1 MRALIEKN
9 MIRTRLPVYV
19 VIAAGAQTIVAFA
32 CLCVW
37 GAWAGWG
44 VFPNSL
50 ILSSI
55 VFGPF
60 VAVSIVSTLGLWKG
74 KKYGWYA
81 GVFGDGLTCL
91 MLFLIAHPLYFCAP
105 PLLVIALL
113 LTSKV
118 RKFHLLSFPDN
129 GLSILR

>member
-1 MRALIEKN
+1 MEESMN
-9 MIRTRLPVYV
+9 ESRLPGRAIV
-19 VIAAGAQTIVAFA
+19 VACAQTIVTFA

-37 GAWAGWG
+37 GAWVGWG

-55 VFGPF
+55 IFGPF
-60 VAVSIVSTLGLWKG
+60 LATSVVSTVGLWKG
-74 KKYGWYA
+74 KKYGWYT
-81 GVFGDGLTCL
+81 GVFGDGLICL
-91 MLFLIAHPLYFCAP
+91 MLFFIAHPLYFCAL

-118 RKFHLLSFPDN
+118 RKFYLLSFPDS
-129 GLSILR
+129 GLSIIR